1 MTKKITITL
10 ILACLAGITAAWLL
24 NQKSEQQPPAVAAE
38 ADTVLTFDISNSSGV
53 KSSRQQKNSLACSGS
68 EPVKGTAGGNFGIRR
83 QARKACGLLNDLPAG
98 DFSCPS
104 LSPGAV
110 SFSVVKVSGVKHKQ
124 KFEAIYEN
132 SSSRSCD
139 KQRLIYMRASKAWSL
154 SGRGNAA
161 DARQAALA
169 YRRQLKYSKEASV
182 KSSSQLTKAKQQ
194 IQQQNQNNAKY
205 LAKEAKTSTSR

>member
-10 ILACLAGITAAWLL
+10 MLACLAGIIAAWLL
-24 NQKSEQQPPAVAAE
+24 NQKSEQQPPAAAPA
-38 ADTVLTFDISNSSGV
+38 ADTVLTFDISNSSGI
-53 KSSRQQKNSLACSGS
+53 KSSRQQKISLACSGPK
-68 EPVKGTAGGNFGIRR
+68 PVKGTAGGSFGISH

-110 SFSVVKVSGVKHKQ
+110 SFSVVKVSGVKNKQ
-124 KFEAIYEN
+124 KLEAVYED

-139 KQRLIYMRASKAWSL
+139 KQRLIYMRASKVWSL

-161 DARQAALA
+161 DARQAALV
-169 YRRQLKYSKEASV
+169 YKRQLKYSKEASA
-182 KSSSQLTKAKQQ
+182 KSSSQLAKAKRK
-194 IQQQNQNNAKY
+194 IQRQNQNNAKY